1 MRMIPILALS
11 CLALTACGEGSALD
25 ESVKTT
31 VRQQLV
37 ATCTA
42 TAEGQIP
49 EGLTVD
55 LDKVCDCAADKVMD
69 GKSVQDL
76 VTNPPTSTPTET
88 PTKTPTP
95 SITSGESASAFVKQA
110 VMNKLR
116 DSASTS
122 P

>member
-1 MRMIPILALS
+1 MRKLSLLALPCLALS
-11 CLALTACGEGSALD
+11 LAACGEGGVLD

-31 VRQQLV
+31 VREQLV

-55 LDKVCDCAADKVMD
+55 LNQVCICAADKVMD

-76 VTNPPTSTPTET
+76 VTNPPTNAEDLTQVRECLKEMGP
-88 PTKTPTP
+88 
-95 SITSGESASAFVKQA
+95 VKLDP
-110 VMNKLR
+110 VG
-116 DSASTS
+116 T
-122 P
+122 

>member
-1 MRMIPILALS
+1 MTMRKLSLLALP
-11 CLALTACGEGSALD
+11 CLALALTACGEGGVLD

-31 VRQQLV
+31 VREQLV

-55 LDKVCDCAADKVMD
+55 LNRVCDCAADKVMD

-76 VTNPPTSTPTET
+76 VTNPPTSAEDLLKVRECLNEMGP
-88 PTKTPTP
+88 
-95 SITSGESASAFVKQA
+95 VKLDP
-110 VMNKLR
+110 VGV
-116 DSASTS
+116 
-122 P
+122 

>member
-1 MRMIPILALS
+1 MRTHSLLAFPCLVLALS
-11 CLALTACGEGSALD
+11 ACGEGGVLD

-31 VRQQLV
+31 VREQLI

-55 LDKVCDCAADKVMD
+55 LNQVCDCAADKVMD

-76 VTNPPTSTPTET
+76 VTNPPTSAEDL
-88 PTKTPTP
+88 TKVRECLREMGP
-95 SITSGESASAFVKQA
+95 VKLDPA
-110 VMNKLR
+110 G
-116 DSASTS
+116 A
-122 P
+122 

>member
-76 VTNPPTSTPTET
+76 VTNPPTSAEDLNKVRECLNEMGP
-88 PTKTPTP
+88 
-95 SITSGESASAFVKQA
+95 VKIA
-110 VMNKLR
+110 P
-116 DSASTS
+116 AEG
-122 P
+122 